1 MLKDLDSRIAVAL
14 QKGVNAATAQL
25 KQEIDRLTPEDTRT
39 LVGNNRAKPAVVTGQ
54 KVVGAVVNDTEYAL
68 YVEYGVRGR
77 AARYHKPKG
86 TVAYVGVGAR
96 MFARGYDGKR
106 KELTQTIANS
116 LKTALRNA

>member
-1 MLKDLDSRIAVAL
+1 MLKDLDSRVAKAL
-14 QKGVNAATAQL
+14 QNGVNRAAATL
-25 KQEIDRLTPEDTRT
+25 KAEVDRLTPEDTRR
-39 LVGNNRAKPAVVTGQ
+39 LVGNNRTKPAVVQGD

-96 MFARGYDGKR
+96 MFARGYDAKR
-106 KELTQTIANS
+106 KEIVQTIANS
-116 LKTALRNA
+116 LKTGLRNA